1 MTDQNPD
8 SGFHVRDRRRRHDDE
23 PSPSVEERRQS
34 TERGGEPSGPQ
45 GQPLG
50 GPSAS
55 PPQSATPSLV
65 GLFMMLASFAL
76 AALEGVRDPASG
88 QTHKD
93 PHQAAELIDTL
104 ILLRE
109 RTEGRRTPEESQA
122 LDELLY
128 DLQLRCV
135 RATTSS

>member
-1 MTDQNPD
+1 MTDQNPE
-8 SGFHVRDRRRRHDDE
+8 SGYRVTDRRRRPDE
-23 PSPSVEERRQS
+23 ESSSTDQRRDPTEQRREAPREQS
-34 TERGGEPSGPQ
+34 S
-45 GQPLG
+45 
-50 GPSAS
+50 S
-55 PPQSATPSLV
+55 PPQTAERSLV

-88 QTHKD
+88 DLHRD
-93 PHQAAELIDTL
+93 PHQATELIDIL

-128 DLQLRCV
+128 DLQLRYV
-135 RATTSS
+135 RATKSS

>member
-1 MTDQNPD
+1 MADQDPD
-8 SGFHVRDRRRRHDDE
+8 SGFQVRDRRRRQDDE
-23 PSPSVEERRQS
+23 PSSPVEER
-34 TERGGEPSGPQ
+34 P
-45 GQPLG
+45 
-50 GPSAS
+50 GPSA
-55 PPQSATPSLV
+55 PPPAPAEPSLV

-128 DLQLRCV
+128 DLQLRYV
-135 RATTSS
+135 RATKPS

>member
-1 MTDQNPD
+1 MTDQNPEP
-8 SGFHVRDRRRRHDDE
+8 GFQVRDRRRRPDDE
-23 PSPSVEERRQS
+23 PARPVEERPG
-34 TERGGEPSGPQ
+34 T
-45 GQPLG
+45 
-50 GPSAS
+50 SA
-55 PPQSATPSLV
+55 PPPASAEPSLV

-88 QTHKD
+88 QTHQD
-93 PHQAAELIDTL
+93 PRQAAELIDTL

-109 RTEGRRTPEESQA
+109 RTEGRRTREESQA

-128 DLQLRCV
+128 DLQVRYV

>member
-1 MTDQNPD
+1 MTDQDPD
-8 SGFHVRDRRRRHDDE
+8 SGFQVRDRRRRADDE
-23 PSPSVEERRQS
+23 PSPPSEERRQPA
-34 TERGGEPSGPQ
+34 ERQ
-45 GQPLG
+45 GAPAA
-50 GPSAS
+50 PSA
-55 PPQSATPSLV
+55 PPPHPEPATPSLV
-65 GLFMMLASFAL
+65 ALFMMLASFAL

-93 PHQAAELIDTL
+93 PNQAAELIDTL

-128 DLQLRCV
+128 DLQLRYV
-135 RATTSS
+135 RATKSS